1 MEDKESKKDKRILKM
16 QRISSGSY
24 AINKLLNGGYEK
36 DIVTMI
42 YGPSGSGK
50 TNLCILAMVE
60 QLKKNKKVIYIDSE
74 GGFSIDRFLQIG
86 KKERL
91 LDDVF
96 FLRPTTFN
104 EQMNM
109 FKKLKEF
116 VKQDAN
122 RNIGLIIVDT
132 ISTLYRLEFGKKNNI
147 DISRELRLQISYLNE
162 ISRKIN
168 IPIIVTAQVYS
179 DFESEGVKP
188 VGGNLIKS
196 GSKCIIELKVH
207 KINEIDTIRE
217 AILRKHRSLPEKSIF
232 FKITNDGIEIYKRN
246 KRTIK

>member
-1 MEDKESKKDKRILKM
+1 MKVKDVRKGRIVS
-16 QRISSGSY
+16 RIERVPSGSK
-24 AINKLLNGGYEK
+24 IIDKFLNGGYEK
-36 DIVTMI
+36 DIVTTI

-60 QLKKNKKVIYIDSE
+60 QLKKGRKVIYIDSE
-74 GGFSIDRFLQIG
+74 GGFSIDRFLQVG
-86 KKERL
+86 KKEEL
-91 LDDVF
+91 LDNVF

-104 EQMNM
+104 EQREM

-116 VKQDAN
+116 IKQDTN
-122 RNIGLIIVDT
+122 KKIGLIIIDT
-132 ISTLYRLEFGKKNNI
+132 ISTLYRLEFGKKDNI
-147 DISRELRLQISYLNE
+147 DTSRELRLQMSYLNE
-162 ISRKIN
+162 ISRKMN

-179 DFESEGVKP
+179 DFESERVKP

-196 GSKCIIELKVH
+196 GSKCIIELKIH

-232 FKITNDGIEIYKRN
+232 FRITNDGIESYKFVS
-246 KRTIK
+246 KK